1 MSSER
6 RRLDGKIISIIEKI
20 AKKRAT
26 GLVISELERIA
37 YRAGVDE
44 KEVFR
49 VYVEAK
55 NAIYTPRFLETPY
68 EKRILFL
75 PQCLRKRTCK
85 AEFTEDGY
93 VCQECGACGIA
104 EVKKLAESLGYR
116 VYIAPGGSLVE
127 KIFQRERPKACLG
140 VACWRELVLGSIVA
154 EKYGVAACG
163 HPLLRDGC
171 FETDVD
177 YEALKRLVRARA

>member
-6 RRLDGKIISIIEKI
+6 RRLDGRIISIIEKI

-68 EKRILFL
+68 EERILFL
-75 PQCLRKRTCK
+75 PQCLRKRT
-85 AEFTEDGY
+85 
-93 VCQECGACGIA
+93 
-104 EVKKLAESLGYR
+104 
-116 VYIAPGGSLVE
+116 
-127 KIFQRERPKACLG
+127 
-140 VACWRELVLGSIVA
+140 
-154 EKYGVAACG
+154 
-163 HPLLRDGC
+163 
-171 FETDVD
+171 
-177 YEALKRLVRARA
+177 